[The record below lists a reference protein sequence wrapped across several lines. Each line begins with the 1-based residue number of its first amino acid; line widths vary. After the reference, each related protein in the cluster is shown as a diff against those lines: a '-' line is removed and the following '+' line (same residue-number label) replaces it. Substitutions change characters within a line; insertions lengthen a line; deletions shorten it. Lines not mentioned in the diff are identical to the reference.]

1 MRFFSTHY
9 TNWRS
14 KRMSFASN
22 EVKAILKLTAPILAT
37 QLAQVGMGTI
47 DTLMSG
53 YVSTRDLAGVA
64 IGSAVWTPVWLFLA
78 GVLVALS
85 PAIAKANAAN
95 HKEQLPKLLSTAIAL
110 GVGTGLILG
119 AFVAYIGWCMPSFID
134 DTHTA
139 DVASRYLYAI
149 AFGMPI
155 SGVFLA
161 LRFYAEALNAAAHV
175 TRIML
180 IGLALN
186 IPINYVLIYGLFGL
200 PELGGVGC
208 GVGSALV
215 LCFMTIAMLANTK
228 KHRLEKDYALFANAL
243 RSRIS
248 DLMTLTKVGLP
259 IGIAIFFEVS
269 LFTAIALFLADLGP
283 VVIAGHQVAL
293 NVASVTFML
302 PLSLGMAMTVRV
314 GHHLGSTGAADAKR
328 SSWLGVKLNFGLAL
342 FNATLITLGAGF
354 IANLYSPDPDVVAIG
369 TSLLFFAALFQ
380 ISDAIQIAAA
390 GALRAYEDTFVVMLI
405 TFAAYWLIGF
415 GSGWYLAYEAAKPMG
430 AAGFWIGLIIGL
442 TFAAVALVIRL
453 RMISNSYDSEAI
465 QKKISS

>member
-1 MRFFSTHY
+1 
-9 TNWRS
+9 
-14 KRMSFASN
+14 MSFASS
-22 EVKAILKLTAPILAT
+22 EVRAILKLTAPILAT

-53 YVSTRDLAGVA
+53 YVSTRDLAAVA

-78 GVLVALS
+78 GILVALS
-85 PAIAKANAAN
+85 PAVAKANAAN
-95 HKEQLPKLLSTAIAL
+95 DAANLPKLLSTAIAL
-110 GVGTGLILG
+110 GVTSGLILG
-119 AFVAYIGWCMPSFID
+119 ALVAYIGWSIPVFVD
-134 DTHTA
+134 DAHTA
-139 DVASRYLYAI
+139 QVASQYLYAI
-149 AFGMPI
+149 AIGMPI

-161 LRFYAEALNAAAHV
+161 LRFYAEALNAASHV

-208 GVGSALV
+208 GVGSATV
-215 LCFMTIAMLANTK
+215 LLIMSIAMLANTR
-228 KHRLEKDYALFANAL
+228 KHRLQKNYALFANAL
-243 RSRIS
+243 RSRFS
-248 DLMTLTKVGLP
+248 DLLALAKVGLP

-283 VVIAGHQVAL
+283 VVVAGHQVAL

-314 GHHLGSTGAADAKR
+314 GHHLGSTGKGQTGTQDAKR
-328 SSWLGVKLNFGLAL
+328 SSWLGVKLNLGLAL
-342 FNATLITLGAGF
+342 FNAVLITLLAGF
-354 IANLYSPDPDVVAIG
+354 IANLYSPDPAVVAIG

-390 GALRAYEDTFVVMLI
+390 GALRAYEDTFAVMLI
-405 TFAAYWLIGF
+405 TFVAYWLIGF
-415 GSGWYLAYEAAKPMG
+415 GSGWYLAYEASEPMG

-442 TFAAVALVIRL
+442 TFAAVALVARL
-453 RMISNSYDSEAI
+453 MSISNRAETI
-465 QKKISS
+465 IEKMQ